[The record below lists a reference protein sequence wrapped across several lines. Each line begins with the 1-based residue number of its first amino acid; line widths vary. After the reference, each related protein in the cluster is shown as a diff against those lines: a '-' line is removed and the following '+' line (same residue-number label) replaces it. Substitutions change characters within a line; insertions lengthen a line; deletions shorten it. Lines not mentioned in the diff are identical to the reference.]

1 MSLYK
6 AYEFRVEEEKKIFI
20 LVVLLTFFSYTA
32 SQQSHHDASE
42 RARPASQ
49 LIQDFV
55 GYRETQKTRCKK
67 IIHVNIIKH
76 LTRLRMAEYSVEIL
90 LIMIWL

>member
-1 MSLYK
+1 MFFALVSLYK

-55 GYRETQKTRCKK
+55 GYRETQKT
-67 IIHVNIIKH
+67 H
-76 LTRLRMAEYSVEIL
+76 
-90 LIMIWL
+90 